1 MRTTNLNPTPTPK
14 ERLVESALQL
24 FYERGFHATGIDMIL
39 AKANVSKP
47 TLYKYFDSKDALI
60 LAALHRRDESVR
72 QWFIT
77 EIEQRAATPAERILA
92 LFDVLAEWFQSPNFQ
107 GCMFINATAEYAQH
121 DHPVHQ
127 ASAKHKRVFGQ
138 YILTLAKDAGLANP
152 DELTAQILVLMEGA
166 IATAHV
172 SGPGIVAQQARKTV
186 EILLAHSAVSLDYSE
201 PN

>member
-1 MRTTNLNPTPTPK
+1 MQTTQPTPPPTPK

-39 AKANVSKP
+39 TKANVSKP

-72 QWFIT
+72 QWLIA
-77 EIEQRAATPAERILA
+77 EMEQRAATPAERILA
-92 LFDVLAEWFQSPNFQ
+92 LFDVLADWFQSPDFQ

-121 DHPVHQ
+121 DYPVHQ
-127 ASAKHKRVFGQ
+127 ASAEHKRVFGQ
-138 YILTLAKDAGLANP
+138 YILGLTSDAGVANP
-152 DELTAQILVLMEGA
+152 EELTAQILVLMEGA

-172 SGPGIVAQQARKTV
+172 SGPGVVAQQARKTV
-186 EILLAHSAVSLDYSE
+186 ELLLSHAVA
-201 PN
+201 

>member
-1 MRTTNLNPTPTPK
+1 MRTITPEPTLTSK
-14 ERLVESALQL
+14 ERLIESALQL

-39 AKANVSKP
+39 EKANVSKP

-72 QWFIT
+72 QWLVT
-77 EIEQRAATPAERILA
+77 EIEQRASTPAERILA
-92 LFDVLAEWFQSPNFQ
+92 LFDVLGEWFQSPSFQ

-127 ASAKHKRVFGQ
+127 ASAEHKRVFGQ
-138 YILTLAKDAGLANP
+138 YILALTKDAGVGNPEELAS
-152 DELTAQILVLMEGA
+152 QILVLMEGA

-172 SGPGIVAQQARKTV
+172 SGPGIVAQHARKTV
-186 EILLAHSAVSLDYSE
+186 KILLSHTTISAH
-201 PN
+201 